1 VLSVEGSS
9 APRRSARQAFIDS
22 FRAADHNGD
31 GRCSLGECVAAFSAL
46 GLRISSGELSDA
58 CSPSLAAQGS
68 TALHAQGAL
77 PAAPR
82 DLLVAALVAFV
93 TPDPPPSTREP
104 ESEQIGFES
113 EQMCAALRNFEIFFH
128 RAAGSARPEE
138 VCQTEH

>member
-31 GRCSLGECVAAFSAL
+31 GRCSL
-46 GLRISSGELSDA
+46 
-58 CSPSLAAQGS
+58 GS